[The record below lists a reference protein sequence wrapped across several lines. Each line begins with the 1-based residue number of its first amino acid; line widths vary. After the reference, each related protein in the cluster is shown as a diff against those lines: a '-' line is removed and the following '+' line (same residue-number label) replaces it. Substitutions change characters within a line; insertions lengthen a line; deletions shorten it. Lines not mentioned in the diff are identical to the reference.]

1 MGAVAMEKLK
11 VLIVDD
17 EEEFVDPLI
26 KRLNDRGLE
35 AVGAYRGQQALDLLQ
50 GKDFD
55 VVIMD
60 LRMPGMDGFETLRE
74 LKKSKPL
81 LPVIM
86 LTGQGPS
93 ELGVQG
99 LDLCDHTH
107 LVKPVSFDDL
117 LAEIHRAYN
126 KRPVQRAYCPSG
138 LSKKS
143 T

>member
-1 MGAVAMEKLK
+1 MEKLK

-35 AVGAYRGQQALDLLQ
+35 VAGAYRRQQALDLLHS
-50 GKDFD
+50 KDFD
-55 VVIMD
+55 VVILD

-74 LKKSKPL
+74 LRKSKPL

-99 LDLCDHTH
+99 LELCDHNH
-107 LVKPVSFDDL
+107 LVKPVSFNDL
-117 LAEIHRAYN
+117 LTEIHRVHK
-126 KRPVQRAYCPSG
+126 KRLVQRANCPSG
-138 LSKKS
+138 LTS
-143 T
+143 

>member
-1 MGAVAMEKLK
+1 MEKLK

-35 AVGAYRGQQALDLLQ
+35 AVGAYRGQQALDLLHS
-50 GKDFD
+50 KDFD
-55 VVIMD
+55 VVILD
-60 LRMPGMDGFETLRE
+60 QRMPGMDGFETLRE
-74 LKKSKPL
+74 LRKSKPL

-99 LDLCDHTH
+99 LELCDHNH
-107 LVKPVSFDDL
+107 LVKPVPFDDL
-117 LAEIHRAYN
+117 LKEIHQVLK
-126 KRPVQRAYCPSG
+126 KRPSPRAFCPSG
-138 LSKKS
+138 LSR
-143 T
+143 

>member
-1 MGAVAMEKLK
+1 MEKLK

-17 EEEFVDPLI
+17 EEEFVDPMI

-35 AVGAYRGQQALDLLQ
+35 AVGAYRGQQALDLLLS
-50 GKDFD
+50 KDFD
-55 VVIMD
+55 VVILD
-60 LRMPGMDGFETLRE
+60 QRMPGMDGFETLRE
-74 LKKSKPL
+74 LRKSKPF

-99 LDLCDHTH
+99 LELCDHNH
-107 LVKPVSFDDL
+107 LVKPVPFDDL
-117 LAEIHRAYN
+117 LKEIHRVHK
-126 KRPVQRAYCPSG
+126 KRPLQRTFCPSG
-138 LSKKS
+138 LTDNS